1 MLTPRHIVNLAGFA
15 IPAAL
20 APGRALAHASEGGL
34 VLLLPTDMYLGAGVA
49 VVALTAGLVSLS
61 PAARAA
67 RMFRGARLCRSP
79 ERRPTTVLSW
89 LAFLVF
95 ALLVAAGLT
104 GARDPLAN
112 PLPLYFW
119 TVFWVGMVLTQG
131 VFGDLWSA
139 LNPWDGPCRLLARG
153 AAAPFR
159 LPRALGCWPGV
170 ALLLVFAGF
179 TLADPAPA
187 DPTRLAFFAV
197 IYWAATLAGM
207 LAFGAGPWRRKAE
220 FFTILMGWFARLAPL
235 RLRPGGVRLG
245 PPGWRI
251 AAATPPALSGAIF
264 ALLILGTGSF
274 DGLYE
279 TFRWLAFIG
288 VNPLEHPGRSALIGE
303 TLAGLIAVNLLLIGA
318 FALSIRLGLALAG
331 PEAPSLSHAF
341 RRLAP
346 SVLPIGFA
354 YHFAHYLTAAMV
366 DGQYAL
372 AATSDPLGRGDDL
385 LGLGTFYVTTGFF
398 NTPDSVRMIFLAQAG
413 AVVAGHVLA
422 VLLAHALGARLF
434 GAGRR
439 ASLALAP
446 LSIFMTAYTFLG
458 LWLLAAPKGG

>member
-1 MLTPRHIVNLAGFA
+1 MLARSRIVNLAGFA
-15 IPAAL
+15 FPAVL
-20 APGRALAHASEGGL
+20 APSRALAHASEGGL

-49 VVALTAGLVSLS
+49 VVALTVGLASVS
-61 PAARAA
+61 PAASAA
-67 RMFRGARLCRSP
+67 RLFRGARLRRSP
-79 ERRPTTVLSW
+79 GRRPAPVLSW
-89 LAFLVF
+89 ISFLVF
-95 ALLVAAGLT
+95 ALLVAAGFT

-119 TVFWVGMVLTQG
+119 TVFWVGLVLAQG
-131 VFGDLWSA
+131 VFGDLWSM
-139 LNPWDGPCRLLARG
+139 LNPWEGPYRLIARG
-153 AAAPFR
+153 GAAPLR
-159 LPRALGCWPGV
+159 SPRAFGCWPGCV
-170 ALLLVFAGF
+170 LLLAFAGF
-179 TLADPAPA
+179 ALADPAPT
-187 DPTRLAFFAV
+187 DPDRLAFFAM

-207 LAFGAGPWRRKAE
+207 LAFGAGPWRRQAE
-220 FFTILMGWFARLAPL
+220 FLTILMRWFALLAPF

-251 AAATPPALSGAIF
+251 AAAAPPALSGAIF
-264 ALLILGTGSF
+264 TLLILGTGSF
-274 DGLYE
+274 DGLNE
-279 TFRWLAFIG
+279 TFYWFTFIG

-303 TLAGLIAVNLLLIGA
+303 TLAGLVAVNLLLIGA
-318 FALSIRLGLALAG
+318 FALSIRLGLALNG
-331 PEAPSLSHAF
+331 PEAPGLSRAF

-354 YHFAHYLTAAMV
+354 YHFAHYLTSAMV
-366 DGQYAL
+366 EGQYAL
-372 AATSDPLGRGDDL
+372 AATSDPLGRGADL

-398 NTPDSVRMIFLAQAG
+398 NTTDTVRMIFLAQAG

-434 GAGRR
+434 GKGRR

-446 LSIFMTAYTFLG
+446 LSIFMTGYTFLG